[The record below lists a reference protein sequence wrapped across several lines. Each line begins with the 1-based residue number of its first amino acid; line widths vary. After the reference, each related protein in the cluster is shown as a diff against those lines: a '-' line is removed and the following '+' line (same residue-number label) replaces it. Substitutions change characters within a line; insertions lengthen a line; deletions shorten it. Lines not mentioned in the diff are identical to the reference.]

1 MSTFIVNNL
10 FLSFFVFPLIIVFG
24 LRYLS
29 HTKKANSNSD
39 FLSGKNIIISVALS
53 LFIGLICL
61 VIYLFFIFKRAN
73 DKIANTYWNMES
85 SMPRILVSNTEIFEN
100 VGAPNYI
107 GKKIKPSSL
116 NVSDTIFPSANY
128 LDGSLFNGIHY
139 YLVQNADKS
148 YWISE
153 NNCLS
158 YIDFAY
164 DTQKL
169 KFSTADE
176 DENRVFWERAKEYT
190 QMYQKYHGS
199 DKPDEFI
206 SNDSV
211 IETRYFA
218 YGATKLLSIE
228 RKKINSTYEFEV
240 YAPENRGSENTIMK
254 GLSKNGKTIRNAV
267 TCAYY
272 IQHGNFYREK

>member
-29 HTKKANSNSD
+29 HTKKANSKGD
-39 FLSGKNIIISVALS
+39 FLSGKNILISFALAS
-53 LFIGLICL
+53 VIGLLSI
-61 VIYLFFIFKRAN
+61 VTYFIVIFKRAN
-73 DKIANTYWNMES
+73 DKSANTYSKIENTI
-85 SMPRILVSNTEIFEN
+85 PRILISNTEIFEN

-107 GKKIKPSSL
+107 GKKIKPTSL

-128 LDGSLFNGIHY
+128 LDGSLFNGTHY

-176 DENRVFWERAKEYT
+176 DENKVFWERAKEYT

-206 SNDSV
+206 SNDTL
-211 IETRYFA
+211 IETQYFA
-218 YGATKLLSIE
+218 YSATKLLSIE

-240 YAPENRGSENTIMK
+240 YAPENRGSENTIIK